1 MADSSKNAMSTVS
14 SVPKAGSAEEAA
26 RRPGIIRFWDIV
38 LTVRILLSLPIAW
51 IVPPRH
57 WAIIGRVIAHSAL
70 VLPLE
75 RWRFYAKR
83 IDSMLASSG
92 SNATNRQ
99 VLVDS
104 LVERQNKLFH
114 ILRAHQPGRWHPA
127 IRVEGEDNF
136 RSALAQGRGVIL
148 WVTPFIHSTLVT
160 KKGLSDAGFAVHQL
174 SRPNH
179 GFSDTQFGRSV
190 LNPILT
196 SVENLY
202 LAQRVVIAPGEGG
215 GATALATL
223 RQVIADKGIVSIT
236 VGCEARRTED
246 IPFLGGRVRIATGP
260 IHLARTTGA
269 ALLPVFTCQD
279 DNGVFQV
286 TVDRELSM
294 SKQNTDP
301 GVYREL
307 TEEYFQ
313 RLRPYVLKFPSQW
326 DGNIRKDGD

>member
-1 MADSSKNAMSTVS
+1 MTDSSKNAMSTVS

-26 RRPGIIRFWDIV
+26 WRPGIISFRDIV

-51 IVPPRH
+51 IVPPRY
-57 WAIIGRVIAHSAL
+57 WAIIGRVIAHAAL

-75 RWRFYAKR
+75 RWRLSVKR
-83 IDSMLASSG
+83 IDSILASSG
-92 SNATNRQ
+92 NNATNRQ

-114 ILRAHQPGRWHPA
+114 ILRAHHPGGWHPV

-148 WVTPFIHSTLVT
+148 WVTPFIQSTLVT
-160 KKGLSDAGFAVHQL
+160 KKGLSDAGFAVHHL

-179 GFSDTQFGRSV
+179 PFSDTQFGMSV

-196 SVENLY
+196 SVENVY

-223 RQVIADKGIVSIT
+223 SQVIADNGIVSIT
-236 VGCEARRTED
+236 VGDEARRTKD

-294 SKQNTDP
+294 SKQNTDT

-307 TEEYFQ
+307 AEEYFQ